1 MKTKSEL
8 ARELFIEQAVKRLYH
23 VLNRISTR
31 EQLEAVLIDTGGA
44 ESLPTEESFWEIQRM
59 TANNR
64 FLKFLLY
71 SLSIQTSL
79 EVEELTFDQLSA
91 VATAGE
97 ITVDAGVTYTRIR
110 QWYKQLGRAII
121 GMDRRNRKIKE
132 KLSSMG
138 LRVLV
143 IFEKGAKW
151 AVFDDGE
158 PRLTDNANEAS
169 SFYVHNEFALTKEG
183 LAEATEN
190 FSDLIDFFQA
200 KEVKVLPHHRPR

>member
-8 ARELFIEQAVKRLYH
+8 ARELFINQAVKRLYH

-31 EQLEAVLIDTGGA
+31 EQLEAALIATGGS

-64 FLKFLLY
+64 FLKFLLV
-71 SLSIQTSL
+71 STSIPTSY
-79 EVEELTFDQLSA
+79 EVEELNFDQLS
-91 VATAGE
+91 VVTTAGE
-97 ITVDAGVTYTRIR
+97 IAVAEGITYAEVR
-110 QWYKQLGRAII
+110 QWYKHVGRALI

-143 IFEKGAKW
+143 IFEKGPKW
-151 AVFDDGE
+151 VVFDQE
-158 PRLTDNANEAS
+158 PTLTENANEAS
-169 SFYVHNEFALTKEG
+169 CFKVYNEFALTKEG

-190 FSDLIDFFQA
+190 FSDLVEFFGA
-200 KEVKVLPHHRPR
+200 KEVKVLPCQIQ